1 MLSLSDLPIIFL
13 GIASLAPRAAEA
25 FWRLP
30 CSSPVVMERA
40 DPIADPGMVSTHM
53 HTVMGSNAFNFSM
66 DYALTQTATCSTCKV
81 TKDLSSYW
89 VPNLYYHAQNGSFI
103 PVKQSGGA
111 LIYYLQR
118 TDEKD
123 PEFKNGLIA
132 FPKDFRMIAGDPTNR
147 NKSDSLEQRAVSF
160 ACLGYDGPA
169 TPELPKRNCPAGL
182 RTQLIFP
189 SCWDGKNLDSPDHR
203 SHMAYPSGVDTG
215 FCPPTHPKR
224 FITLFYEVTWNV
236 DELKDQWYGDKQ
248 PFVFS
253 HGDPDGYGYHGDFLN
268 GWDIPTLQ
276 KAINECTDASG
287 VVEKCGAFEF
297 RADTDMAACQKLPRV
312 HEPVKSAPAPAGSNQ
327 RLSGGGNSN
336 SNSNPDAVLA
346 ALPGCN
352 PIQAGPEPAV
362 KQAAGSCAEDTATIG
377 DPLLPF
383 TDVSQT
389 AGWKYAGCFKD
400 GGGLGG
406 GRTVSG
412 GGGTDANSGLMKDE
426 PDMTVDKCVKFCGE
440 AAQGGMTYA
449 GVEYKTQCFCGK
461 TLLTEGRAPANGT
474 IGECNMPCGGD
485 GKQICGGYGQV
496 SVYQKCSSGSD
507 CQNIKFSS

>member
-1 MLSLSDLPIIFL
+1 MLSLSDLPIILL
-13 GIASLAPRAAEA
+13 GIAGLAPQAAEA

-30 CSSPVVMERA
+30 CSSPVVVERA
-40 DPIADPGMVSTHM
+40 DPIVDPGMVSTHM
-53 HTVMGSNAFNFSM
+53 HTVMGSNAFNFTM
-66 DYALTQTATCSTCKV
+66 DYAQTQTATCSTCKV

-123 PEFKNGLIA
+123 PEYKNGLLA

-147 NKSDSLEQRAVSF
+147 NKSDSLAQRAVSF
-160 ACLGYDGPA
+160 ACLGIDGPA
-169 TPELPKRNCPAGL
+169 TPELPNHNCPAGL

-224 FITLFYEVTWNV
+224 FITIFYEVTWSV
-236 DELKDQWYGDKQ
+236 DDLKDQWYGDKQ

-253 HGDPDGYGYHGDFLN
+253 HGDPEGYGYHGDFLN
-268 GWDIPTLQ
+268 GWDVPTLQ

-297 RADTDMAACQKLPRV
+297 RTDDDMAACKVLPRV
-312 HEPVKSAPAPAGSNQ
+312 HEPVKSAGTNQKLMSTSSTSNA
-327 RLSGGGNSN
+327 
-336 SNSNPDAVLA
+336 DAASVLA

-362 KQAAGSCAEDTATIG
+362 KQGPGSCPEDTATIG

-383 TDVSQT
+383 TDESQT
-389 AGWKYAGCFKD
+389 AGWKYLGCFKD
-400 GGGLGG
+400 GGSG

-412 GGGTDANSGLMKDE
+412 GGDANSGSMKDV
-426 PDMTVDKCVKFCGE
+426 PDMTVDKCMKICGE
-440 AAQGGMTYA
+440 AQGGMTYA

-461 TLLTEGRAPANGT
+461 SLITEGRKPANGT

-485 GKQICGGYGQV
+485 PKQICGGYGQV

-507 CQNIKFSS
+507 CQNIKFS

>member
-1 MLSLSDLPIIFL
+1 MLSLSDLPIILL
-13 GIASLAPRAAEA
+13 GIAGLAPQAAEA

-30 CSSPVVMERA
+30 CSSPVVVERA

-66 DYALTQTATCSTCKV
+66 DYAQTQTATCSTCKV

-123 PEFKNGLIA
+123 PEYKNGLLA

-147 NKSDSLEQRAVSF
+147 NKSDSLAQRAVSF
-160 ACLGYDGPA
+160 ACLGIDGPA
-169 TPELPKRNCPAGL
+169 TPELPPHNCPAGL

-224 FITLFYEVTWNV
+224 FITIFYEVTWSV
-236 DELKDQWYGDKQ
+236 DDLKDQWYGDKQ

-253 HGDPDGYGYHGDFLN
+253 HGDPEGYGYHGDFLN
-268 GWDIPTLQ
+268 GWDVPTLQ

-297 RADTDMAACQKLPRV
+297 RTDDDMAACKVLPRQ
-312 HEPVKSAPAPAGSNQ
+312 HPSSDAGN
-327 RLSGGGNSN
+327 N
-336 SNSNPDAVLA
+336 VLA

-362 KQAAGSCAEDTATIG
+362 RQAAGSCPEDTATIG

-383 TDVSQT
+383 TDEAQT
-389 AGWKYAGCFKD
+389 AGWKYLGCFKD
-400 GGGLGG
+400 GMSG
-406 GRTVSG
+406 GRTVG
-412 GGGTDANSGLMKDE
+412 GGGDANSGSMKDA
-426 PDMTVDKCVKFCGE
+426 PDMTVDKCMKICGE
-440 AAQGGMTYA
+440 AQGGGMTYA

-461 TLLTEGRAPANGT
+461 SLTTEGRKPANGT

-485 GKQICGGYGQV
+485 AKQICGGYGQV

-507 CQNIKFSS
+507 CQNVKFS

>member
-1 MLSLSDLPIIFL
+1 MLSIFDLPIVALL
-13 GIASLAPRAAEA
+13 GIASLAPQAAEA

-30 CSSPVVMERA
+30 CSSPVVVERA
-40 DPIADPGMVSTHM
+40 DPIQDPGMVATHM

-66 DYALTQTATCSTCKV
+66 DYAQTQTATCSTCKV

-147 NKSDSLEQRAVSF
+147 NNTNTLEQRAVSF
-160 ACLGYDGPA
+160 ACLGIDGPA
-169 TPELPKRNCPAGL
+169 TPELPKHSCPAGL

-224 FITLFYEVTWNV
+224 FITIFYEVTWSV

-268 GWDIPTLQ
+268 GWDVPTLQ

-287 VVEKCGAFEF
+287 VVEKCGAFQF
-297 RADTDMAACQKLPRV
+297 RSDTDMAACKVLPRV
-312 HEPVKSAPAPAGSNQ
+312 HEPVKGNNNTSSAKSDVDPNTPG
-327 RLSGGGNSN
+327 
-336 SNSNPDAVLA
+336 AVLA

-352 PIQAGPEPAV
+352 PIQPGPERAV
-362 KQAAGSCAEDTATIG
+362 HQAGGSCPEDMATIG

-383 TDVSQT
+383 TDVSRT

-400 GGGLGG
+400 GGGLSG
-406 GRTVSG
+406 GRTVG
-412 GGGTDANSGLMKDE
+412 GAGDANSGSMKDQ
-426 PDMTVDKCVKFCGE
+426 PDMTVEKCVKYCE
-440 AAQGGMTYA
+440 SQNGGMTYA

-461 TLLTEGRAPANGT
+461 SVLTEGRAPANGT
-474 IGECNMPCGGD
+474 IGECTMPCGGD
-485 GKQICGGYGQV
+485 AKQICGGYGQV

-507 CQNIKFSS
+507 CQNIKFS